1 MFKPNEI
8 EAFSM
13 VFDKPMKE
21 LERRIMQDIVR
32 RIRINGEIT
41 RAADWQINRLY
52 ELGVSKRE
60 IKKYIKDSLDLNSKE
75 VNHLYKDII
84 RKGYERDEKL
94 YKYKGKPF
102 VPFEENAGLQT
113 FISAVSVQTLN
124 EMNNITQ
131 SLGFAVK
138 QPDGKLKFQPIADYY
153 QKTLDNAM
161 LDIASGGFD
170 YNTVLK
176 RVVREMTN
184 SGLRS
189 VDYSTGRSNRIE
201 VAARRA
207 VMTGMSQLTAKVNED
222 NAKALDTDM
231 FETTWHSGA
240 RPSHQVWQGKWY
252 TRKQL
257 ETVCGLGTVT
267 GLCGANCYHDYYP
280 VVPGISEPIYTPEE
294 LAEMNRRE
302 NIPIE
307 YNGKQYTKYEALQR
321 QRRLE
326 TAMCAKR
333 QEIKLLQDG
342 GASEDDLMIARG
354 RYRGL
359 SQEYSMFS
367 KAMDLPQQRERIY
380 VDGLG
385 NIGAGKYKKTVDKSA
400 ESGIIKENN
409 KKPVTKITDKA
420 VESVPNVKIQGY
432 TDEQCEFIQNQHKE
446 LLRYSRDNNE
456 NKEVAFVFDNSFAK
470 RKEFLGDDDR
480 LDFGNELYGNE
491 LFVMHNHPRNSSYS
505 DRDIRFIVGNDNVKS
520 LSIIKNNGNVEVLTK
535 TNIYDKDKAFV
546 ELKRCYKKYV
556 RKGTDEE
563 IDKAV
568 MTFVKNNKGLLEWI
582 KM

>member
-1 MFKPNEI
+1 MLNPNET
-8 EAFSM
+8 ELFSM
-13 VFDKPMKE
+13 AFDEPMKE
-21 LERRIMQDIVR
+21 LEMRIMQDIVR

-41 RAADWQINRLY
+41 RAADWQINRLH

-60 IKKYIKDSLDLNSKE
+60 IKKYIKDSLDLNTQE
-75 VNHLYKDII
+75 INHLYKDII
-84 RKGYERDEKL
+84 RKDYERNSAL
-94 YKYKGKPF
+94 YKYKGRPQI
-102 VPFEENAGLQT
+102 PFEDNAGLQT
-113 FISAVSVQTLN
+113 LISAVSAQTLG
-124 EMNNITQ
+124 ELDNITQ
-131 SLGFAVK
+131 SLGFAVR
-138 QPDGKLKFQPIADYY
+138 QPDGKLKFLPAADYY

-184 SGLRS
+184 SGLRT
-189 VDYSTGRSNRIE
+189 VDYSTGHSNRID

-231 FETTWHSGA
+231 FEVTWHGGA

-252 TRKQL
+252 TREQL
-257 ETVCGLGTVT
+257 VTVCGLGTVT
-267 GLCGANCYHDYYP
+267 GLCGANCYHDYFP
-280 VVPGISEPIYTPEE
+280 VIPGISQPTYTEEE

-326 TAMCAKR
+326 TAMRAKR

-342 GASEDDLMIARG
+342 GANEDDIVNARC

-367 KAMDLPQQRERIY
+367 KAMDIPQQRERIY

-385 NIGAGKYKKTVDKSA
+385 NIGVGKYKKAVDISA
-400 ESGIIKENN
+400 ESGIIKESE
-409 KKPVTKITDKA
+409 KFTIPPEKITEFLLKPNAKHSKEFFDVGYSPSDYEKLFDDIELAFDEAKA
-420 VESVPNVKIQGY
+420 V
-432 TDEQCEFIQNQHKE
+432 
-446 LLRYSRDNNE
+446 
-456 NKEVAFVFDNSFAK
+456 
-470 RKEFLGDDDR
+470 
-480 LDFGNELYGNE
+480 
-491 LFVMHNHPRNSSYS
+491 
-505 DRDIRFIVGNDNVKS
+505 DIRNNDDGTTDF
-520 LSIIKNNGNVEVLTK
+520 SIFMQLGI
-535 TNIYDKDKAFV
+535 KDKKTFRTV
-546 ELKRCYKKYV
+546 W
-556 RKGTDEE
+556 RKDTPDSKPRLITGHRED
-563 IDKAV
+563 
-568 MTFVKNNKGLLEWI
+568 
-582 KM
+582 